1 MLPHH
6 ATMQRKCIVDKV
18 SKVREWIKNISEKRG
33 ELGGHSICPYAF
45 SASVH
50 IEERALRRV
59 TLSSLPNADV
69 IVYILEDDISEC
81 ALMQRVAEINM
92 SQSMWYALDDHMDDA
107 TYINGVQSNFSKG
120 NLLLIQ
126 KRDKLERARETLHQT
141 DYYKYWSPTMYR
153 RIVNGKLTSR

>member
-1 MLPHH
+1 MLPL
-6 ATMQRKCIVDKV
+6 AEIVKRKCIVDKV
-18 SKVREWIKNISEKRG
+18 SRVKEWIKYISEQRG
-33 ELGGHSICPYAF
+33 DLGGHAICPYAF

-92 SQSMWYALDDHMDDA
+92 SQSVWYALDDHMDDA
-107 TYINGVQSNFSKG
+107 TYINGVQSNFNEG

-126 KRDKLERARETLHQT
+126 KRDKLEKAREQLHKT
-141 DYYKYWSPTMYR
+141 DYYQYWSPTLYR
-153 RIVNGKLTSR
+153 RIINGK